1 MLHYLVMEDT
11 LPRHVDL
18 DWRRELLDKT
28 LLVVVAAGVVALVPS
43 LIISFATERWL
54 ILGADLLGW
63 LIAAALAAGRR
74 LPFALRAWGLI
85 GTLDA
90 VSVVLLIELGPAPP
104 TLLWLLA
111 GVALAQLLLRSR
123 GFVIAMTSSLA
134 IVAAFGFFASGPVLE
149 WSIGP
154 WQWAVYGANY
164 AAVALGIALATG
176 YLVRRIESSLA
187 REHNLLNLVASRHRE
202 VRSAHKELQEEHVRQ
217 EHLVHELHH
226 RVLNNLQTLSS
237 LVELQVHVNG
247 GRSDREIVN
256 DLRGRLRCMVAAH
269 DSLTASRGRTRVAAD
284 DLLFAVVDEAVSAGE
299 DIAGAPPVSVIGDG
313 ELDLDARHT
322 VPVALI
328 CFEWLTAF
336 NAHCS
341 GTAARGRLRYR
352 RTPTPAVAF
361 IAEGPRRCLTALTE
375 ELSGAGSVIAESLA
389 AQIGAT
395 THFDRDESRL
405 RISLTLPHGA
415 ESSDGSE
422 VPEYAELPLPDEH
435 RYCVD

>member
-1 MLHYLVMEDT
+1 MEDT

-28 LLVVVAAGVVALVPS
+28 LLVVVAAGVIALIPS
-43 LIISFATERWL
+43 LIISVVTERWL
-54 ILGADLLGW
+54 ILAADLVGW
-63 LIAAALAAGRR
+63 LIAAGLAAGRR

-85 GTLDA
+85 GALDA

-111 GVALAQLLLRSR
+111 GVALAQLLLRTR
-123 GFVIAMTSSLA
+123 GFVIAMSSSLA
-134 IVAAFGFFASGPVLE
+134 IVAAFGIAASSPWID

-154 WQWAVYGANY
+154 WEWAVYGANY
-164 AAVALGIALATG
+164 AAVALGIAVATG
-176 YLVRRIESSLA
+176 YLVRRIETSLA
-187 REHNLLNLVASRHRE
+187 REHSLLNLVASRHRE
-202 VRSAHKELQEEHVRQ
+202 VRSAHAALQEEHTRQ

-237 LVELQVHVNG
+237 LVELQVNVCND
-247 GRSDREIVN
+247 RSDREVVN

-269 DSLTASRGRTRVAAD
+269 DSLTASRSRTRVAAD
-284 DLLFAVVDEAVSAGE
+284 DLLYAVVDEAVSAGE

-313 ELDLDARHT
+313 KLDLDAGQT

-336 NAHCS
+336 NARCS
-341 GTAARGRLRYR
+341 GTASRGRLRYEGAPV
-352 RTPTPAVAF
+352 PTVTF
-361 IAEGPRRCLTALTE
+361 IAEGPAGCLAALVE
-375 ELSGAGSVIAESLA
+375 ELSGAGSVIADGLA

-395 THFDRDESRL
+395 THLGYLEDRV
-405 RISLTLPHGA
+405 RISLTLPG
-415 ESSDGSE
+415 G
-422 VPEYAELPLPDEH
+422 AELPGGAGAPAYLELPRPDKD